1 MVLLATDVHALGF
14 CGPIHVQSLLPVLQ
28 PGIYPSFADD
38 YDSDVQTL
46 ANDVYCIP
54 LLWPALF
61 TPEDF
66 QRADFE
72 VDGEV
77 VIGQAPSAPKQ
88 KVLETLRR
96 RRTGVVQAFKG
107 IGDLAPYVN
116 MLERVVEDA
125 PYEFISI
132 EMDEIAALNDPEEEF
147 YGAFKRLLSGLDAPD
162 EDVCEQLIALA
173 AMEHSWPI
181 PSVRLHLDSLEGSE
195 DDYWNHCRVLG
206 AGSDVS
212 GMGRPVPW
220 ETA

>member
-1 MVLLATDVHALGF
+1 MSMLWAFA
-14 CGPIHVQSLLPVLQ
+14 GPSMSNRSYLCCSPLPGV
-28 PGIYPSFADD
+28 YPSFADD

-116 MLERVVEDA
+116 MLERVIEDA
-125 PYEFISI
+125 PYEYISI

-147 YGAFKRLLSGLDAPD
+147 YEAFKRLLSGLDAPD

>member
-1 MVLLATDVHALGF
+1 MVLLAPDVHAWSL
-14 CGPIHVQSLLPVLQ
+14 CGPINVQSILSVLQ
-28 PGIYPSFADD
+28 PLPGIYPSFSVD

-116 MLERVVEDA
+116 MLERVIEDA

-132 EMDEIAALNDPEEEF
+132 EMDEIAALNDPEEDF
-147 YGAFKRLLSGLDAPD
+147 YEAFERLLSDWMHRTKTFAN
-162 EDVCEQLIALA
+162 
-173 AMEHSWPI
+173 S
-181 PSVRLHLDSLEGSE
+181 
-195 DDYWNHCRVLG
+195 
-206 AGSDVS
+206 
-212 GMGRPVPW
+212 
-220 ETA
+220 